1 MGGLLRR
8 FAWSITMTEPQPSFA
23 GLAYMGAGFSFA
35 AIVGVM
41 ALLGHL
47 ADGWLRTEPWLLV
60 VGSMVGTAV
69 ATMELVRTVSALG
82 RRKKDTNA

>member
-1 MGGLLRR
+1 
-8 FAWSITMTEPQPSFA
+8 
-23 GLAYMGAGFSFA
+23 
-35 AIVGVM
+35 
-41 ALLGHL
+41 
-47 ADGWLRTEPWLLV
+47 LRTEPWLLV